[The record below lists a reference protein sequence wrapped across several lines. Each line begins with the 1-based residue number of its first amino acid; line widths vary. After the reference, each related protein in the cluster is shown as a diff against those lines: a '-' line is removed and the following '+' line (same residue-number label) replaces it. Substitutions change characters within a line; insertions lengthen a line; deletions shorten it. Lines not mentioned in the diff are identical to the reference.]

1 MKRIGFYI
9 ILTLCVLSLSACE
22 YLPIPKKQT
31 QKATPLIGSTG
42 PVLAKVG
49 NWTLTINEFNNQIE
63 AIIRMNKGEK
73 EVSVDLLGLLART
86 FMPYVE
92 KIDLKSMDG
101 KKAYLEVLINAELLA
116 QEAEARG
123 LNKNPEVA
131 KSIRAQTVEIL
142 YFSLLAEA
150 TKDIKVTPLE
160 VEEFYNKEYKAILE
174 NTEERK
180 VSEIVVSSENK
191 AKNVLVE
198 LLTGSKFPTLASN
211 NSIVESAKEGGNLG
225 YLVYNPNIKF
235 QKFWEIILTLGEGET
250 SNVFKEPGA
259 NNYYIV
265 KVVDIKKGEPEP
277 LSKVYSQLEF
287 LIERNKSLEVI
298 GKLINEVKAKFDIHI
313 NSGLIN

>member
-9 ILTLCVLSLSACE
+9 ILILCMLSLSACE

-31 QKATPLIGSTG
+31 QKSAPSISSTG
-42 PVLAKVG
+42 PVLARVG
-49 NWTLTINEFNNQIE
+49 DWRITINEFNNQIE

-101 KKAYLEVLINAELLA
+101 KKAYLEVLVNAELLA

-123 LNKNPEVA
+123 LDKDPNVA

-160 VEEFYNKEYKAILE
+160 VEEFYNKEYKSLLE

-180 VSEIVVSSENK
+180 VSEIVVKSESK
-191 AKNVLVE
+191 AKNLLVE
-198 LLTGSKFPTLASN
+198 LLTGSRFSTVASN
-211 NSIVESAKEGGNLG
+211 NSIVESAKKGGDLG
-225 YLVYNPNIKF
+225 YLVFDPNMKF

-250 SNVFKEPGA
+250 SNVFKEPGT
-259 NNYYIV
+259 NNLYIV
-265 KVVDIKKGEPEP
+265 KVLDIRKGEREP

-298 GKLINEVKAKFDIHI
+298 GELINGVKAKFDIHI
-313 NSGLIN
+313 NSDLIN